1 MTDMTESL
9 LNRPATITSSLPE
22 ALPASGNR
30 KVIQMSITFQPS
42 DLFEGELDKSLLG
55 PPLADVIGKEIPTR
69 MAIPFTSD
77 DSRILSGVWEA
88 DPGLSRWEFLER
100 GEAIHVLEGR
110 MVVTEDGGE
119 PVSVEAG
126 TSAIFPIGWQG
137 TWEIHE
143 RIRKF
148 FVIFTR

>member
-1 MTDMTESL
+1 
-9 LNRPATITSSLPE
+9 
-22 ALPASGNR
+22 
-30 KVIQMSITFQPS
+30 MSITFQPRE
-42 DLFEGELDKSLLG
+42 LFEGTLDESPLG
-55 PPLADVIGKEIPTR
+55 PPLAEVIGEEIPTR
-69 MAIPFTSD
+69 IAIPFTSD

-88 DPGLSRWEFLER
+88 EPGLSRWEFLER

-110 MVVTEDGGE
+110 MVVTEDGRE
-119 PVSVEAG
+119 PITVEAG

-137 TWEIHE
+137 TWEVQE